1 MIGLRDGDG
10 CIGGDDID
18 DDDGGCIAI
27 GGDDDDTDIG
37 GDDDDLP
44 KVAVALMDSAV
55 SLLDIQL
62 KISVIMITMIFILCP
77 TESDSDFYFDP
88 DL

>member
-1 MIGLRDGDG
+1 MIGLRNGD
-10 CIGGDDID
+10 
-18 DDDGGCIAI
+18 GCIAI
-27 GGDDDDTDIG
+27 GGDDDDDDEDDTDIG

-62 KISVIMITMIFILCP
+62 KISIIIIDY
-77 TESDSDFYFDP
+77 ESGSNYN
-88 DL
+88 